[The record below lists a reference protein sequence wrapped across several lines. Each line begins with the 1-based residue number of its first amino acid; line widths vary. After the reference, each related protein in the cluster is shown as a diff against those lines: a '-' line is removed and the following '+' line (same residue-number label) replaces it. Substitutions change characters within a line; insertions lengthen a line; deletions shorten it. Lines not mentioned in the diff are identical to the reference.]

1 MNPKMEGY
9 AMSEVG
15 GLFPNP
21 FTLTNVLLV
30 IIILLLLMII
40 AILLCN

>member
-1 MNPKMEGY
+1 
-9 AMSEVG
+9 MSETA

-30 IIILLLLMII
+30 IIILLLLVII